1 MPQGATSHA
10 GAVSARAALNAGT
23 VLGRCDLVRKCGG
36 QGLRFASPMLRPVP
50 RMMNVDALDLLATSV
65 FLVNERGHIE
75 YANAAAEDLF
85 GRSRKQLRGHSA
97 ATLFDSPEDIQSSID
112 RAAAGKFADVRQ
124 LGSLR
129 RAAESVE
136 VTVTTVGLTGQ
147 AWPVLVETREIEQ
160 RVLADRNHRLVDEIE
175 AHRELLRNLAHEVKN
190 PLGGLR
196 GAAQLLEA
204 ELPSA
209 ALTEYTQ
216 VIISEADRLQALVDR
231 LSGPQRVPLNARPVN
246 IHEICERVCALIQA
260 EFRDGVILMRDY
272 DASMPDLKGDAAR
285 LMQAVLNVVRNA
297 AQELALQK
305 RGVNAPAPSI
315 TLRTRVARQMMLAH
329 RQHRLALV
337 LSITDNGPG
346 VPDHIRDRIFHP
358 LVTARAG
365 GTGLGLSLAQDFVQ
379 QHGGIIEF
387 ESRPGHTEFR
397 LVLPMEPAL

>member
-1 MPQGATSHA
+1 
-10 GAVSARAALNAGT
+10 
-23 VLGRCDLVRKCGG
+23 
-36 QGLRFASPMLRPVP
+36 
-50 RMMNVDALDLLATSV
+50 MNVEALDLLATSV

-97 ATLFDSPEDIQSSID
+97 ATLFDNPENIQSSID
-112 RAAAGKFADVRQ
+112 RAAAGRYADVRQ
-124 LGSLR
+124 LASLR

-136 VTVTTVGLTGQ
+136 VAVTTVGLSGQ
-147 AWPVLVETREIEQ
+147 PWPALIETREIEQ

-209 ALTEYTQ
+209 ALAEYTQ

-260 EFRDGVILMRDY
+260 EFRNDVTLVRDY

-285 LMQAVLNVVRNA
+285 LMQAVLNVTRNA
-297 AQELALQK
+297 AQELVARPQAPGLEP
-305 RGVNAPAPSI
+305 GVV
-315 TLRTRVARQMMLAH
+315 TLRTRVARQVMLAH
-329 RQHRLALV
+329 RQHRLALE
-337 LSITDNGPG
+337 LSIIDNGPG

-387 ESRPGHTEFR
+387 ESRPGRTEFR